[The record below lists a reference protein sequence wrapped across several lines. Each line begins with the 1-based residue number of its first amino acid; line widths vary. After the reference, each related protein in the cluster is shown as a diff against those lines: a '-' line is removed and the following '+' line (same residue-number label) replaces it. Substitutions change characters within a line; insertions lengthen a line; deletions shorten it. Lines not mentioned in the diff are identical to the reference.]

1 MIVGGAPQEST
12 GNSYRRLAAAQDRIR
27 PMTNSRSGS
36 GPDAD
41 KDANW
46 TNETLP
52 LGLRR
57 ELLDRDLQSLIARK
71 RSRPSSSSAA
81 APSEQAAT
89 GHPVG
94 DAPAPDGHA
103 S

>member
-1 MIVGGAPQEST
+1 
-12 GNSYRRLAAAQDRIR
+12 
-27 PMTNSRSGS
+27 MTNSRPGTR
-36 GPDAD
+36 PDAD
-41 KDANW
+41 QEANW

-57 ELLDRDLQSLIARK
+57 ELLDRDLQSLISRK
-71 RSRPSSSSAA
+71 RSRPSSVSSEATHSD
-81 APSEQAAT
+81 PSNT

-94 DAPAPDGHA
+94 DASASDEHA